1 MWWWPR
7 GPNDPVEAS
16 VNQLLVRNG
25 RDRLNNY
32 HRAWLAY
39 EAEVPLALKPT
50 PSDPD
55 ARDNVVI
62 NTPALIV
69 DTTVSYLFGDE
80 MDKPHFEVEDDGEEG
95 ADESPMEKWLSEAW
109 RRNQKETLLLKWGTY
124 GAVCGHSFLRLV
136 PATHPTAGRTRPY
149 PRILALD
156 PASVDVE
163 WNGEDIEQAVEYKLE
178 WTAGSGNQTVH
189 FRQRHILS
197 DNGLSWTIVDETKR
211 AGEARFTEA
220 AREVWN
226 YPWSQIHDCQH
237 FPNPGIYYGLS
248 ELEPDVLK
256 LALSI
261 NFGYSNLS
269 RVDRIYAHPRSYVT
283 GHTSKEPI
291 RIDPDF
297 MLGLNKDAKV
307 GILEMQSEYAG
318 SLALTAA
325 KMAELCRR
333 TRLPPTVFGGDS
345 EASNLSAVA
354 LAVRFRPLKQK
365 VKTLRLTYGGLL
377 SQLNAHML
385 ELGGKGKDHIVTNT
399 WGELIPAS
407 TLEERQGIQI
417 ELQTGIVSRETAATR
432 LGYSWAT
439 EKARLEAEKD
449 IPISGVP
456 EEVPG
461 VMGRPDVSA
470 ERKQRSSTGA

>member
-1 MWWWPR
+1 M
-7 GPNDPVEAS
+7 
-16 VNQLLVRNG
+16 NQLMLRNG
-25 RDRLNNY
+25 RDRLDHY
-32 HRAWLAY
+32 TRSWMAY
-39 EAEVPLALKPT
+39 EGIVPRALKET
-50 PSDPD
+50 ASDPD

-62 NTPALIV
+62 NTPRLIV
-69 DTTVSYLFGDE
+69 DTTVSYTFGDE

-95 ADESPMEKWLSEAW
+95 ADESPMEKWLAEAW
-109 RRNQKETLLLKWGTY
+109 RRNHKETLLLKWGTY
-124 GAVCGHSFLRLV
+124 GAVCGHAYLRLV
-136 PATHPTAGRTRPY
+136 PATHQTALRTRPY

-156 PASVDVE
+156 PAAVEVE
-163 WNGEDIEQAVEYKLE
+163 WDGEDIERAIAYKLE
-178 WTAGSGNQTVH
+178 WTSGSGNRTVH
-189 FRQRHILS
+189 FRQRHLLN
-197 DNGLSWTIVDETKR
+197 DNGLTWTILDETR
-211 AGEARFTEA
+211 TTGDATFREA
-220 AREVWN
+220 ARETWQ

-237 FPNPGIYYGLS
+237 FPNPGIYHGLG
-248 ELEPDVLK
+248 ELEPDVLQ

-261 NFGYSNLS
+261 NFGYSNLN
-269 RVDRIYAHPRSYVT
+269 RVDRLYAHPRSYAT
-283 GHTSKEPI
+283 GYNSQQAI

-297 MLGLNKDAKV
+297 MLGLPKDAKV
-307 GILEMQSEYAG
+307 GILEMQSEYTG

-325 KMAELCRR
+325 KMSELCRL

-365 VKTLRLTYGGLL
+365 IKTLRLTYGSAL

-385 ELGGKGKDHIVTNT
+385 EVGGQGKDHIVKNV

-417 ELQTGIVSRETAATR
+417 ELQTGIISRETASTR
-432 LGYSWAT
+432 LGNSWAT
-439 EKARLEAEKD
+439 EKARLAAEKD
-449 IPISGVP
+449 IPISGTP

-470 ERKQRSSTGA
+470 ERKQSSSTGSGS